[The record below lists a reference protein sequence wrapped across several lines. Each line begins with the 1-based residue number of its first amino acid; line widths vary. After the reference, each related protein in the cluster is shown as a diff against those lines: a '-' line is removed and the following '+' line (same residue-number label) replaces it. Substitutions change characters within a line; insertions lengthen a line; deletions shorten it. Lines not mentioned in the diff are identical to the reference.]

1 MYHKAI
7 VSTNF
12 NIGFVKRKSMTVLLT
27 NEHKNSK
34 KKNKICHSSK
44 RLKYSAVFQRST
56 EYLIFKF
63 LKMKIEFQTN

>member
-1 MYHKAI
+1 MKSVYVNGYLLQILKYFSTMYHEAI

-34 KKNKICHSSK
+34 KKK
-44 RLKYSAVFQRST
+44 
-56 EYLIFKF
+56 
-63 LKMKIEFQTN
+63 

>member
-1 MYHKAI
+1 MKSVYDNGYLLQILKYFSTMYHEAI

-34 KKNKICHSSK
+34 KKIKSVTAAK
-44 RLKYSAVFQRST
+44 G
-56 EYLIFKF
+56 
-63 LKMKIEFQTN
+63 

>member
-1 MYHKAI
+1 MKSVHVNVYVLQILKYFSTMYHEAI

-34 KKNKICHSSK
+34 KKKK
-44 RLKYSAVFQRST
+44 EAVT
-56 EYLIFKF
+56 AAKG
-63 LKMKIEFQTN
+63 